1 MPDDKADTKGQ
12 TGLLVR
18 DLLGRFEQTIVG
30 LVSGTGEGGAT
41 RTARLF
47 VWLTAALMFLFLV
60 WAAVGRL
67 DVVSTA
73 SGEVIPSSK
82 VKSVQHLEGGIISE
96 IKVREGDLVK
106 AGQPLVVL
114 EEIFQGSSVEEL
126 EVRIVSLTAEVAMH
140 IALAEGLDELVFPE
154 GFQERHP
161 DLVDQ
166 TQELFKTKL
175 RRIRG
180 ELSALKE
187 SVIQRQQDIIEIQAR
202 LRNNSNSLK
211 IIREQ
216 VSLSAELLKDNLT
229 TEFQHL
235 GYLREQ
241 SNLLNKIDQ
250 DKAALPRVISS
261 LAEAR
266 QKLDST
272 ETEFSEQAQQDLR
285 KARREFEEYTH
296 RMRKYADSLNRTII
310 RSPVEGVVKKLH
322 YVTIGGV
329 VQAGQTIV
337 DVVPSSDRLVVEAHL
352 PIGDIGYVQSG
363 QRAVIK
369 LASSD
374 AARFGKLEGTVA
386 QVSPDTFST
395 PEGATYYSVRI
406 ETQGDS
412 FAHGDFEYK
421 LIPGML
427 VMVYIH
433 TGSRTVLEYLLDPF
447 IGSVDQAMHER

>member
-1 MPDDKADTKGQ
+1 MPDDKADTKH
-12 TGLLVR
+12 TGNKPVQ
-18 DLLGRFEQTIVG
+18 DLLGRFEQAIVG
-30 LVSGTGEGGAT
+30 LVSGSGERGAT

-47 VWLTAALMFLFLV
+47 LWLTAALMFLFLV
-60 WAAVGRL
+60 WAAVGQL

-73 SGEVIPSSK
+73 SGEVIPSTK
-82 VKSVQHLEGGIISE
+82 VKSVQHLEGGIIRE
-96 IKVREGDLVK
+96 IKVREGDVVN
-106 AGQPLVVL
+106 AGQPLMIL
-114 EEIFQGSSVEEL
+114 EETFQGASVEEL

-140 IALAEGLDELVFPE
+140 IALAEGKDKLVFPE
-154 GFQERHP
+154 GFQKQHP
-161 DLVDQ
+161 DLTAQ
-166 TQELFKTKL
+166 TMDLFKTKL

-180 ELSALKE
+180 EIAALKE
-187 SVIQRQQDIIEIQAR
+187 NVIQRQEDINEIEAR
-202 LRNNSNSLK
+202 LRNNRNSLK

-241 SNLLNKIDQ
+241 SSYLNKIEQ
-250 DKAALPRVISS
+250 DKAALPRAKSS

-266 QKLDST
+266 QNLDSS
-272 ETEFSEQAQQDLR
+272 ETEFRENAKQDLR
-285 KARREFEEYTH
+285 KARREFEEFTQ
-296 RMRKYADSLNRTII
+296 RMRKFADSLQRTII
-310 RSPVEGVVKKLH
+310 RSPVEGVIKKLH

-329 VQAGQTIV
+329 VQAGETIV
-337 DVVPSSDRLVVEAHL
+337 DIVPSSDRLVVEAHL

-363 QRAVIK
+363 QRAVVK

-374 AARFGKLEGTVA
+374 AARFGKLEGTVV
-386 QVSPDTFST
+386 QVSPDTFTT

-406 ETQGDS
+406 ETKGDS
-412 FAHGDFEYK
+412 FAHGDFEYN

-433 TGSRTVLEYLLDPF
+433 TGNRTVLEYLLDPF
-447 IGSVDQAMHER
+447 IGSVDEALHER